1 MDRSWAVQDAK
12 AHFSEVLR
20 EAEREP
26 QIITFRGQPKF
37 EVRLLPELAKK
48 ASDSAAGELPRWWL
62 NAPKVPKFKLPP
74 RRREKPRKIF

>member
-1 MDRSWAVQDAK
+1 MERSWAVQDAK

-37 EVRLLPELAKK
+37 EVRLLPGLAKK
-48 ASDSAAGELPRWWL
+48 TSDSAAGELPRWWL
-62 NAPKVPKFKLPP
+62 NAPKVPEFKLPP